1 MIKILIITSC
11 SKKKLP
17 IKAPAKNLYQGQLFK
32 MVKRIYHYQNI
43 DFAIISVKFGLL
55 APNDIIGYYD
65 KEVRTKSE
73 ILRLRK
79 KVLPKLRTLITSYE
93 RIIVIMGRNYRK
105 LIQPIVD
112 DRFFFLYHYRGL
124 FQYNKILSHLIQT
137 NINQNFEQI
146 KERRFLPEIRLLIEQ
161 SLTTI
166 LNSLIGISLG
176 CFLKYFQNI

>member
-1 MIKILIITSC
+1 
-11 SKKKLP
+11 
-17 IKAPAKNLYQGQLFK
+17 
-32 MVKRIYHYQNI
+32 
-43 DFAIISVKFGLL
+43 
-55 APNDIIGYYD
+55 
-65 KEVRTKSE
+65 
-73 ILRLRK
+73 
-79 KVLPKLRTLITSYE
+79 
-93 RIIVIMGRNYRK
+93 
-105 LIQPIVD
+105 
-112 DRFFFLYHYRGL
+112 LYHYRGL